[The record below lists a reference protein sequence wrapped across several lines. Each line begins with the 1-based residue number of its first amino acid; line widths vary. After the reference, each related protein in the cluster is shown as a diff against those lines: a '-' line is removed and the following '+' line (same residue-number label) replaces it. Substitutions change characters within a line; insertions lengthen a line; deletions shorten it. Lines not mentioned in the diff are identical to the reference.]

1 MPGFRTTSSPGLT
14 RVTPGPTASMVPAP
28 SAPTTCGSAREIP
41 GIPART
47 KMSRW
52 LSAAALTR
60 TRTCPGPGTGS
71 GRSPYRIRSRS
82 PCSRKKEAFT
92 GAILLGGGPSR
103 TAPGSLLDLVAAHE
117 FFQRGNV
124 DVQQLGGQLFVPLGE
139 RQRLEDHRFL
149 EILERG
155 AGCGFLRGGPGI
167 LPPLPSSPSIEDFGG
182 QVRRVHHR
190 TLFLPR
196 GEGLH
201 EGHELPDVPGPG
213 IGGESRDGRRAESP
227 QRFLPLPVFL
237 EKKMVQEEGDILRP
251 LAERRKADRPRG
263 EQVANLLRHLFPVG
277 KRFEIRR
284 RGRAHPE
291 VEFDL
296 LGASDLRDRAVGE
309 KGGDAVQHPLPRL
322 PDSGK
327 EDGPVVRNRE
337 VSRPGERG
345 LLVGA
350 RRVPEEIPRK
360 HLLVDPRAVHG
371 GEESRGTAA
380 GEMQDPGEEGG
391 AW

>member
-1 MPGFRTTSSPGLT
+1 MPGFRTTSSPGFT
-14 RVTPGPTASMVPAP
+14 RATPGPTASTVPAP
-28 SAPTTCGSAREIP
+28 SEPITCGSARETP

-52 LSAAALTR
+52 LSAAARTR

-92 GAILLGGGPSR
+92 AAILPGGSPSR
-103 TAPGSLLDLVAAHE
+103 AEPGSLLDLVAAHE
-117 FFQRGNV
+117 FLQRGNV
-124 DVQQLGGQLFVPLGE
+124 DVQQLGGQFLVPLGE

-149 EILERG
+149 EILDRG
-155 AGCGFLRGGPGI
+155 ADFGFLRGGTG
-167 LPPLPSSPSIEDFGG
+167 LFRRLPSSPSIEDFGG

-251 LAERRKADRPRG
+251 LAERRKPYRPGG
-263 EQVANLLRHLFPVG
+263 EQVANLLRHLFPDG

-284 RGRAHPE
+284 RGRDHPE

-296 LGASDLRDRAVGE
+296 RGASDLRDRAVGE
-309 KGGDAVQHPLPRL
+309 KGNDAVQHAFPRL
-322 PDSGK
+322 PDFGK

-337 VSRPGERG
+337 FSRPGGGG

-350 RRVPEEIPRK
+350 RRVPEEIPRN
-360 HLLVDPRAVHG
+360 HLLVD
-371 GEESRGTAA
+371 
-380 GEMQDPGEEGG
+380 
-391 AW
+391 